1 MIRILAITLFL
12 SAIAHAQAPQ
22 KTSASFYCFRYA
34 DELEDVFVRTG
45 AEVYQKVELSTAN
58 MLGPLEVVI
67 SEGSVFVH
75 REDTDAEGKT
85 IYPPV
90 GKISLRGI
98 DKPLIVLFP
107 GKEADP
113 LPYRGVTIDR
123 DNAKFPMGS
132 YQFMNLSPYA
142 MRGLVGKVRIDAK
155 PGEVTNL
162 KPQGE
167 PGQMQQ
173 VTFEYLDGEIWKT
186 MTKTRWAVRDDR
198 RNLMCA
204 YLDPKS
210 QRVKLRSIPERM
222 VSVASRPGNP

>member
-1 MIRILAITLFL
+1 MIRIVVLTLFF

-22 KTSASFYCFRYA
+22 KTSTSFYCFRYA

-45 AEVYQKVELSTAN
+45 AEAYQKVELSTAN
-58 MLGPLEVVI
+58 MLGPLGVVV

-75 REDTDAEGKT
+75 REDTDPEGNT

-90 GKISLRGI
+90 GKVALRGI
-98 DKPLIVLFP
+98 DKPLVVLFP
-107 GKEADP
+107 GKKDDP
-113 LPYRGVTIDR
+113 LPYRGIAIDR

-142 MRGLVGKVRIDAK
+142 MRGLVGKVRIDVK

-173 VTFEYLDGEIWKT
+173 VIFEYLDGEIWKT

-210 QRVKLRSIPERM
+210 QRVKLRSIPERL
-222 VSVASRPGNP
+222 VPVTSKP